1 MALHEALFAA
11 AAAEFFAPGR
21 LSLAFVSGDREFQ
34 RIAVD
39 EWDVREASARGV
51 VVWTVPAS
59 TQSPTVAIRAVRLY
73 DGAKLVE
80 ERLMRDTNGR
90 TGVMTLLGGQE
101 IEYGYMTELVDMGSD

>member
-21 LSLAFVSGDREFQ
+21 LSLAFVSGDREFE
-34 RIAVD
+34 RLAVD

-59 TQSPTVAIRAVRLY
+59 PASPTVAVRAVRLY
-73 DGAKLVE
+73 DGDKLVE
-80 ERLMRDTNGR
+80 ERLMRDSSGTP
-90 TGVMTLLGGQE
+90 GVMTLLGGQE
-101 IEYGYMTELVDMGSD
+101 FEFGYSTELTQVED